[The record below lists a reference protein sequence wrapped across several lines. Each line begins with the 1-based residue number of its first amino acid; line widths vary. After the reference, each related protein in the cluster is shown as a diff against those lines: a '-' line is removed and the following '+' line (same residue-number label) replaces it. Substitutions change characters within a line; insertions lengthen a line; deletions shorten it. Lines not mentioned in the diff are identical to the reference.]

1 MLSVRNAQCKR
12 YDKTWF
18 VNCCHTFCSNNF
30 VCSFIVTW
38 RLLTRLLIRFL
49 RKLVARY
56 MKHKECIW
64 DWLLLILQD
73 AKDKKYSFFAQFY
86 CKSKK
91 EKMIFNLLMSHDW
104 PCDTSSHISNVQ
116 PFSHICISRNQKWS
130 ISYGTLENSNSC
142 VI

>member
-91 EKMIFNLLMSHDW
+91 EKWFLICSWLTLRYFEPYFKCSAIFPHLHLPKSKVVDFIWNAW
-104 PCDTSSHISNVQ
+104 E
-116 PFSHICISRNQKWS
+116 F
-130 ISYGTLENSNSC
+130 E
-142 VI
+142 